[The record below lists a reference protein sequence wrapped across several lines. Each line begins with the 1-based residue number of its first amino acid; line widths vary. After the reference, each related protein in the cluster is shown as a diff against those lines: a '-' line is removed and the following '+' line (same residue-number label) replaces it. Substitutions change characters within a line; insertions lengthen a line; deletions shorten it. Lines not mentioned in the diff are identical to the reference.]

1 MATQLQIPKPCQ
13 EKWHEMTPEKSDRRH
28 CAVCEKSIVD
38 FSYKTDAEI
47 LLHLRENNGKVC
59 GRFRPDQLNR
69 PVLANAINH
78 SNAKR
83 GGLTAMAASFAAL
96 LSAQQPIETPVSTPA
111 NTEQRPDSIDREVMG
126 KVMFYQ
132 YLDTVEMRSISG
144 KILDEMN
151 EPVIGASIQYADTQV
166 YSRSD
171 ANGFFNLNIPMNLLD
186 ENHLEILIRYT
197 GYPEKRVQLP
207 PIALKEDIAL
217 KQDATRLDAPQVM
230 LGEVIVV
237 KATPVSRTR
246 HFFRKWFR

>member
-13 EKWHEMTPEKSDRRH
+13 EKWHEMSPEKSDRRH

-47 LLHLRENNGKVC
+47 LKHLRENNGKVC

-69 PVLANAINH
+69 PVLANALH
-78 SNAKR
+78 RSNAKR
-83 GGLTAMAASFAAL
+83 GGLTAIAASIAAF
-96 LSAQQPIETPVSTPA
+96 LSAQQPIETPVTTPA
-111 NTEQRPDSIDREVMG
+111 NTEQRPDSLDREVMG
-126 KVMFYQ
+126 KVMPFN
-132 YLDTVEMRSISG
+132 YLDTVEIRSISG

-151 EPVIGASIQYADTQV
+151 EPAIGASIQFAATQV
-166 YSRSD
+166 QTRSD
-171 ANGFFNLNIPMNLLD
+171 VNGFFILNIPMNLLD

-217 KQDATRLDAPQVM
+217 QQDATRFDAPILM
-230 LGEVIVV
+230 LGDVIVEAPL
-237 KATPVSRTR
+237 KSRIR